1 MYHLYAL
8 FLIYTWQSLILYF
21 LFLFSS
27 PRGDQCF
34 SFRARHHK
42 WPSIATLC
50 GPCRGYYGSVPL
62 DKSLSLIS
70 LYVCCGEGGRERE
83 VIWVWRGRTTQNA
96 ANRFTRPCGTA
107 QPATIYRRAALLHS
121 GWAERERKK
130 KTYSATQDGKKE
142 GLYDMRDVSW
152 IVHIWS
158 LNGHTSR
165 PERDESERWEAM
177 KLTWGSWAVCGYYR
191 TCWSAAAAAGRGE

>member
-8 FLIYTWQSLILYF
+8 FLIYTWQSLILFF

-107 QPATIYRRAALLHS
+107 QPATTIYRRAALLHS
-121 GWAERERKK
+121 GWAERKKRKHIAQPKMGKK
-130 KTYSATQDGKKE
+130 KVCMIWGMWV
-142 GLYDMRDVSW
+142 GLFIFD
-152 IVHIWS
+152 
-158 LNGHTSR
+158 
-165 PERDESERWEAM
+165 P
-177 KLTWGSWAVCGYYR
+177 
-191 TCWSAAAAAGRGE
+191 